1 MNINNRDY
9 KIEDLEKLL
18 DNINEEAF
26 IKDEFGICE
35 VYLQNG
41 LLYVS
46 LCLFISCL
54 WSHF

>member
-26 IKDEFGICE
+26 IKDEFGI
-35 VYLQNG
+35 YKKYKGFAN
-41 LLYVS
+41 
-46 LCLFISCL
+46 
-54 WSHF
+54 